1 MLIKKNCINFN
12 ISIVIEDLGPLWT
25 SGSQAYISVCFEPF
39 LSLIRLFARDITTAM
54 LVITNKSIS
63 IFWEQNSIFIELKS
77 KRLLQ
82 RLIKQREKG

>member
-25 SGSQAYISVCFEPF
+25 SGSQAYISVCFELF
-39 LSLIRLFARDITTAM
+39 LSLIRLFARDITAAM